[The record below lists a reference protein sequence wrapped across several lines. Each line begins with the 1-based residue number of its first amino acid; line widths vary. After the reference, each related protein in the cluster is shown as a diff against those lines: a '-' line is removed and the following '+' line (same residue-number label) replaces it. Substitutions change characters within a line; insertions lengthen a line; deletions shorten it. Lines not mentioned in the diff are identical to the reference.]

1 MTAIS
6 YQNYLDVASSRDVPT
21 FKRRLQD
28 FAAKLDFPLFNATL
42 VVEQP
47 AAKAVV
53 VALNN
58 IPQAFEQLTMDPVS
72 IARDPFAQRL
82 KVASSPIV
90 YDQTYYV
97 SHTAGDL
104 WEEQAPH
111 GYQSG
116 ISMPLHMSGGRHF
129 FLGVDR
135 NDPLPADPDVLV
147 RLVAD
152 LQLLAVYAQETALR
166 LLLPQATSSLP
177 AAALSAR
184 EVEILKWTLVGKSNN
199 VIGQLLNISL
209 STVNFH
215 LRSAMKKLGVA
226 SKHQAAAKAQ
236 ALGLIGS

>member
-1 MTAIS
+1 MTTVS

-47 AAKAVV
+47 ATKAVV
-53 VALNN
+53 VAVNN
-58 IPQAFEQLTMDPVS
+58 IPDAFQNLTLDPVS

-90 YDQTYYV
+90 YDQSYYV
-97 SHTAGDL
+97 SHIAGDL
-104 WEEQAPH
+104 WEEQAPF
-111 GYQSG
+111 GYHNG
-116 ISMPLHMSGGRHF
+116 ISMPLHLSGGRHF
-129 FLGVDR
+129 YFGVDR
-135 NDPLPADPDVLV
+135 PNLLPSDPDALV
-147 RLVAD
+147 RLMAD

-166 LLLPQATSSLP
+166 LLLPQVAPGRP
-177 AAALSAR
+177 AAALSSR
-184 EVEILKWTLVGKSNN
+184 ELEILKWTLVGKSNG

-215 LRSAMKKLGVA
+215 LRAAMKKLGVS

-236 ALGLIGS
+236 ALGLIGA